1 MAMELLIAAGVRKF
15 VLFGGCEAI
24 HPSVK
29 IYDLVVPTWGVREEG
44 TSYHYLPPNVVPK
57 PSEYVSKAIEEILR
71 PMAREL
77 NINLHVGGI
86 WTTDAIFRQARDKV
100 RRYSSKGVLAVDM
113 ESTAPMTVAM
123 YRGVKLGIV
132 HVVTDE
138 LYGEKW
144 IIYSNDSKMAEI
156 EKSIVES
163 LIETL
168 AKTITLKIVIQ

>member
-1 MAMELLIAAGVRKF
+1 M
-15 VLFGGCEAI
+15 
-24 HPSVK
+24 K
-29 IYDLVVPTWGVREEG
+29 IYDLVVPTWSVREEG
-44 TSYHYLPPNVVPK
+44 TSYHYLPLDVVPK

-77 NINLHVGGI
+77 NINPHVGSI
-86 WTTDAIFRQARDKV
+86 WTTDAIFRQTRD
-100 RRYSSKGVLAVDM
+100 RRYSSKGVLAVDI
-113 ESTAPMTVAM
+113 ESTALMTVAM

-144 IIYSNDSKMAEI
+144 VIYSDDSKMTEI
-156 EKSIVES
+156 EKKIVES

-168 AKTITLKIVIQ
+168 AKL